1 MNKYYKRW
9 KITCKKVGNDNIL
22 TYNVWGYLTKEDV
35 IEYLGLDEED
45 IEWYKIEDLDA
56 IKEKGGQR
64 MIDSL
69 LKALQIVFVLVL
81 IACFALFFFLI
92 GYRYGY
98 YNGRL
103 SIQPRVEELINNQ
116 KEIDSLFRQIDLK
129 YDSIGKLMKE
139 DEEWAEK

>member
-1 MNKYYKRW
+1 
-9 KITCKKVGNDNIL
+9 
-22 TYNVWGYLTKEDV
+22 
-35 IEYLGLDEED
+35 
-45 IEWYKIEDLDA
+45 
-56 IKEKGGQR
+56 

-81 IACFALFFFLI
+81 IACFASFFYLI
-92 GYRYGY
+92 GHRYGY
-98 YNGRL
+98 YDGRL